1 MASTTATVSVRVG
14 FDKKWPKMS
23 PNPFFTKLMDKFT
36 VLREREKKKE
46 IERDHTGDLAQT
58 NWA

>member
-1 MASTTATVSVRVG
+1 VVRVRVG
-14 FDKKWPKMS
+14 FDKKWPKKS
-23 PNPFFTKLMDKFT
+23 PNPFFSKLMDKFT